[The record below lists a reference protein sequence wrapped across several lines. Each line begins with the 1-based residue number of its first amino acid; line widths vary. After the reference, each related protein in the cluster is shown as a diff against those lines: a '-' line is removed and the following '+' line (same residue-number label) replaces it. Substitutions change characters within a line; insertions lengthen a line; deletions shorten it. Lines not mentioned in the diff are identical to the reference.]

1 MGARLRSKCA
11 SFAKSSAKNSQSIG
25 RGRFAT
31 TSGRR
36 HDLVDELI
44 VLRIDKREAASYQRQ
59 RPAGRSATKAAV
71 TFLVSPN
78 GA

>member
-1 MGARLRSKCA
+1 MGARLRSKWA
-11 SFAKSSAKNSQSIG
+11 SSAKSSAKNSQSIG

-44 VLRIDKREAASYQRQ
+44 VLSRLNGSINVKRRLINDSG
-59 RPAGRSATKAAV
+59 RPAGQRPKRRLRSW
-71 TFLVSPN
+71 
-78 GA
+78 